1 MATRDSGLRTGTP
14 LVVSAALAAAA
25 GFAVLVLTS
34 RLRRGCNSSGPQ
46 DRELLLSV
54 LKELSR
60 RFFFVCQDVA
70 AIAKSVRTK
79 IAANKVDITD
89 EKLTEQL
96 RDQCKVYEKLNKIQ
110 REVAEQFGLS
120 TSAVEQLQQQAGEDD
135 EVQSYGAGF
144 KAMLDDA
151 LEGKNPVL
159 SNVTIPEGLTEEKA
173 LSIQS
178 EVQEAEC
185 QKVIETVSGGKCSL
199 RELGEV
205 LAMAHKF
212 AWDTVLVAHSE
223 LLEGG
228 GPEVY
233 HSAVATYS
241 RNNDFAKEKK
251 QLEDRHQQRMIK
263 MFQPD
268 KNGFVKG
275 PPPQK
280 T

>member
-1 MATRDSGLRTGTP
+1 MATRDSSVRAATP
-14 LVVSAALAAAA
+14 LVVSAALATAA
-25 GFAVLVLTS
+25 GLAVLALTS
-34 RLRRGCNSSGPQ
+34 RLRRGCSSSGPQ

-79 IAANKVDITD
+79 IEANKVDITD

-96 RDQCKVYEKLNKIQ
+96 RDQCKVYEKLHHIQ

-120 TSAVEQLQQQAGEDD
+120 TSAVEELQRQLGEDD

-144 KAMLDDA
+144 KAMLDEA
-151 LEGKNPVL
+151 LAGRNPVL
-159 SNVTIPEGLTEEKA
+159 PNVRIPKDLTEERA

-178 EVQEAEC
+178 EVHEAEV
-185 QKVIETVSGGKCSL
+185 QKVIDTLSGGKCSL

-205 LAMAHKF
+205 LAVAHKF
-212 AWDTVLVAHSE
+212 AWDTVLEAHSG
-223 LLEGG
+223 LLERG

-241 RNNDFAKEKK
+241 RNDDFAKDKK
-251 QLEDRHQQRMIK
+251 QLEEKHQQRMIK

-268 KNGFVKG
+268 GNGQVRA
-275 PPPQK
+275 PPRQK
-280 T
+280 A

>member
-1 MATRDSGLRTGTP
+1 MATRDSGLRAGTP

-25 GFAVLVLTS
+25 GLAVLVLS
-34 RLRRGCNSSGPQ
+34 ARLRRVCSSYGPQ

-96 RDQCKVYEKLNKIQ
+96 RDQCKVYEKLRNIQ

-135 EVQSYGAGF
+135 EVQSYSDGF

-151 LEGKNPVL
+151 LAGNNPIL
-159 SNVTIPEGLTEEKA
+159 PNVRIPVGLTEEKA
-173 LSIQS
+173 LSVQS

-185 QKVIETVSGGKCSL
+185 QKVLETVSGGKCSL

-205 LAMAHKF
+205 LAVAHKF
-212 AWDTVLVAHSE
+212 AWDTVLAAHSE
-223 LLEGG
+223 LLESG

-241 RNNDFAKEKK
+241 RNDDFAKEKK
-251 QLEDRHQQRMIK
+251 QLEDKHQQRMIK

-268 KNGFVKG
+268 GNGQVRAPPRQKG
-275 PPPQK
+275 
-280 T
+280 